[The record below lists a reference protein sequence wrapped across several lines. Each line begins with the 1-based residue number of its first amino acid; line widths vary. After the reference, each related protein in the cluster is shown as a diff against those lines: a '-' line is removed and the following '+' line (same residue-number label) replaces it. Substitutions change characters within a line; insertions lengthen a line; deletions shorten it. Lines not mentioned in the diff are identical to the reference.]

1 MTDVAEVQYSS
12 NGQTKRCGDGEFHKV
27 ESTNISFQDKKD
39 VFWDLDLQVSHQMA
53 LYNIVDMDAKQQV
66 GDQHRFSR
74 LHGSKE
80 TTTV

>member
-39 VFWDLDLQVSHQMA
+39 VFWDLD
-53 LYNIVDMDAKQQV
+53 
-66 GDQHRFSR
+66 
-74 LHGSKE
+74 
-80 TTTV
+80 

>member
-1 MTDVAEVQYSS
+1 MLQKYNILPTAKPKDVVTVS
-12 NGQTKRCGDGEFHKV
+12 
-27 ESTNISFQDKKD
+27 STNISFQDKKY